1 MAEGTIK
8 TRAKNPTLTLAR
20 QVAEARLERSG
31 FVTLKSL
38 RRYPNTGTS
47 AAPIEH
53 RFPDTLVKKL
63 AGG

>member
-1 MAEGTIK
+1 MVDSTKA
-8 TRAKNPTLTLAR
+8 RATNPTLTLAR
-20 QVAEARLERSG
+20 QVAEARLKRSG

-38 RRYPNTGTS
+38 NRRPGPP